1 MVKVYGYYKK
11 NNNKYY
17 YTNVAKQKNGAK
29 IHLKGKRV

>member
-11 NNNKYY
+11 IIINIIIQMLLSK
-17 YTNVAKQKNGAK
+17 KNGAK